1 MSPGVAEKPNVRTA
15 EAEVTE
21 EVFEVELPEGIE
33 LKGSEPEGETT
44 DETTEEAQPEAK
56 AKDKPQP
63 RAEKKKDDRL
73 PASTREERT
82 KRQALAKKYEDVAA
96 ERDRLEAELRGRR
109 APQTVGMSKEY
120 REALVDRGN
129 KAETMG
135 QLVEIF
141 LDEQHKRD
149 QMWSVAL
156 DEERF
161 NRHLQVSE
169 TVARTNVDREYGRGT
184 YDRVLREA
192 GIKDAVQVE
201 NNGAFRD
208 PALAKNI
215 YGDRDPGVAAFE
227 LALGKL
233 EKEGRLDA
241 VLKPAVAAKAS
252 DEPDDEVDEEP
263 EPKPKARKAA
273 TEEDAAGERRA
284 GAREVID
291 RVAGHSA
298 KPRGLHAVKPSA
310 PPKRGLTRADLDSM
324 SEKDPNG
331 MKALFKV
338 NPKLKDWWLGGV
350 EQV

>member
-1 MSPGVAEKPNVRTA
+1 MPTAVEKPNVRTA

-33 LKGSEPEGETT
+33 IKGTAPETETT
-44 DETTEEAQPEAK
+44 DETTEEAQPEAQ

-63 RAEKKKDDRL
+63 RADKKDKDRL

-109 APQTVGMSKEY
+109 QPQTVGMSKEY

-149 QMWSVAL
+149 QMWSAAM

-201 NNGAFRD
+201 ANGAFRD
-208 PALAKNI
+208 AALAKNI

-233 EKEGRLDA
+233 EKEGRLDT
-241 VLKPAVAAKAS
+241 VLKPAAAKAG
-252 DEPDDEVDEEP
+252 DEPDDEVEEDP

-298 KPRGLHAVKPSA
+298 KPRGLHAVKPSP
-310 PPKRGLTRADLDSM
+310 PPKKGVSRQDLDRM
-324 SEKDPNG
+324 SEKDPKG
-331 MKALFKV
+331 LKALFKA
-338 NPKLKDWWLGGV
+338 NPTLQAWWLGGV
-350 EQV
+350 EEPE